1 MPGMKTV
8 GLGIIGCGIAAN
20 ELHWPAISRLRDEF
34 AVVSVCNHTRE
45 KAIRLSGVISEAYG
59 KKIPYVLDYRELLA
73 SPDVQAVSVIL
84 PVELNREVCTSA
96 ATAGKHILVEK
107 PIAENDGNAF
117 ELLQVEERHPH
128 LVMMVAENFRYRL
141 VVSALA
147 DALRSGV
154 IGAPY
159 FVEWRIWQQI
169 DPATN
174 AYAQTPWRIHHRYA
188 GGFVT
193 DGGVHNVAALRE
205 VFGDLVLIGS
215 VSASVNPGIGRTDTL
230 ASLFLSKGRAGI
242 PPLSGVLSIGFSVRG
257 VEESRMVV
265 LGSHG
270 SVVVDGS
277 TLKVYVASSDAPVA
291 VYEYPDD
298 GGYERE
304 YRDFH
309 RAITTGARP
318 KSTFVE
324 AYGDLSTIL
333 SALRQA
339 DSVAATEVRDIR
351 E

>member
-1 MPGMKTV
+1 MPEMKTV
-8 GLGIIGCGIAAN
+8 GLGIIGCGIAAK
-20 ELHWPAISRLRDEF
+20 ELHWPALHKLRGEF

-45 KAIRLSGVISEAYG
+45 KAIRLSGMISEAYG
-59 KKIPYVLDYRELLA
+59 RSIPYVLDYRELLA
-73 SPDVQAVSVIL
+73 SPAVEAVSVIL
-84 PVELNREVCTSA
+84 PVERNREVCTAA

-107 PIAENDGNAF
+107 PIAEDEESAWD
-117 ELLQVEERHPH
+117 LLRVEQRHPR

-141 VVSALA
+141 VVDALA
-147 DALRSGV
+147 DVLRSGV
-154 IGAPY
+154 IGVPY
-159 FVEWRIWQQI
+159 FVEWRVWQKI

-174 AYAQTPWRIHHRYA
+174 VYAQTPWRIQHRYE

-193 DGGVHNVAALRE
+193 DGGVHNVAALRD

-215 VSASVNPGIGRTDTL
+215 ISASVNPDIGRTDTL
-230 ASLFLSKGRAGI
+230 VCLFRAKGRARI

-257 VEESRMVV
+257 AEESRMIV
-265 LGSHG
+265 LGSRG

-277 TLKVYVASSDAPVA
+277 TLEVYGASSDVPVA
-291 VYEYPDD
+291 AYEHPDD

-318 KSTFVE
+318 KSAFVE
-324 AYGDLSTIL
+324 AYRDLSTIL

-339 DSVAATEVRDIR
+339 DSGAAIEPRDAR